1 MIPEKDYEIKEKNRI
16 NAWRKMEE
24 LGKKLEPYWDENTH
38 KIKEGAP
45 DSIKREYKLFLE
57 MFDKLSDKV

>member
-1 MIPEKDYEIKEKNRI
+1 MISEKDYKKEEKTRI

-24 LGKKLEPYWDENTH
+24 LGKKLEPYWDKNTH
-38 KIKEGAP
+38 NIKGDAP

-57 MFDKLSDKV
+57 MFDKLSNKV